1 MLTSRKNSAHNE
13 VENELQTKPMKST
26 CSVPGCTWAGLA
38 VNFNKHAKGAGVGDK
53 RRRGQHEDV
62 DCSFVSDEK
71 CSPQSVSSV

>member
-13 VENELQTKPMKST
+13 VDIELQTMHMKGT

-38 VNFNKHAKGAGVGDK
+38 VNFNKHAKGAGVGGK

-62 DCSFVSDEK
+62 DCAFVCDEK
-71 CSPQSVSSV
+71 RSSQSVSFS